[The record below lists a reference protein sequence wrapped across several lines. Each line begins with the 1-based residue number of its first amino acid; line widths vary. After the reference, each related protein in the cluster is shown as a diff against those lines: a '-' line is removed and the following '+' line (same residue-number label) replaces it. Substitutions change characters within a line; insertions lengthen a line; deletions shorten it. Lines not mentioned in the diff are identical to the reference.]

1 MDWIVHTPHPPQP
14 PANLYIEAMILN
26 VSVFRDG
33 ASIKVKSE
41 SESHLVMSDSLQP
54 HGL

>member
-1 MDWIVHTPHPPQP
+1 MDWIVHTPPSQP
-14 PANLYIEAMILN
+14 PANLYIEAMTLS
-26 VSVFRDG
+26 VPVFRDG

-41 SESHLVMSDSLQP
+41 SESHSVMSDSLQP